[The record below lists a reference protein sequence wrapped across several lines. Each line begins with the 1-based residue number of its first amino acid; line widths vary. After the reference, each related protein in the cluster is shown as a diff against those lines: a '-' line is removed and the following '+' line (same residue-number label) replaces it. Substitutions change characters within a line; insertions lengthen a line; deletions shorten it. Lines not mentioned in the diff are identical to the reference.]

1 MPANACTLLLIAVA
15 FISVVSFM
23 PWPRSSIQSSRHHVR
38 SNAVPVELF
47 VMSKC
52 PDKVFCENVFSQVL
66 DQVQVPVSLDVNYI
80 AQANQSEEYQFSC
93 KHGPSECLGNIQEL
107 CFKHVYPDY
116 HQWFEFDLCLNEK
129 YQSIGNGSA
138 LAEDCAG
145 QLGLSF
151 GPVKDCIDS
160 DKGVELLAESVK
172 RTQSLGVTKSC
183 TVYIDNR
190 LRCIHDG
197 TWKDCDGGYEV
208 EDFVKSIE
216 DAYQ

>member
-1 MPANACTLLLIAVA
+1 
-15 FISVVSFM
+15 
-23 PWPRSSIQSSRHHVR
+23 
-38 SNAVPVELF
+38 
-47 VMSKC
+47 MSKC

-66 DQVQVPVSLDVNYI
+66 DEVQVPVSLDVNYI
-80 AQANQSEEYQFSC
+80 AQANQSEEYQHTC
-93 KHGPSECLGNIQEL
+93 KHGPTECLGNIQEL

-129 YQSIGNGSA
+129 YESIGTGTG

-145 QLGLSF
+145 QLELSF
-151 GPVKDCIDS
+151 EPVKDCIES
-160 DKGVELLAESVK
+160 DKGLELLTKSVE
-172 RTQSLGVTKSC
+172 RTQSLGVQKSC
-183 TVYIDNR
+183 TIYIDNR

-216 DAYQ
+216 NAYQ